1 MQVTSS
7 AFSNGAR
14 IPAEY
19 AKPPF
24 PGGANVS
31 PPLSW
36 SGEPSSTGSFA
47 IAMIDV
53 NPVARG
59 WVHWLVADIPAGVMS
74 LPAGASG
81 RGMPLGAV
89 ELTTTFGSPGYGG
102 PVPPRGTG
110 DHRYEITVY
119 ALDIGH
125 AQLPSSS
132 TFPEFQRA
140 IAGHVL
146 TQATISGVVSQ

>member
-36 SGEPSSTGSFA
+36 SGEPSSTKSLA

-53 NPVARG
+53 NPVAHG
-59 WVHWLVADIPAGVMS
+59 WVHWLVADIPVGVMS

-81 RGMPLGAV
+81 SGMPPGAV
-89 ELTTTFGSPGYGG
+89 ELTTTFGSAGYGG

-119 ALDIGH
+119 ALGVERTGL
-125 AQLPSSS
+125 APSS
-132 TFPEFQRA
+132 TFADFQRA
-140 IAGHVL
+140 VAGHVL